1 MRRTHPD
8 LEPERVSRASEELGL
23 SAPRET
29 PRRRPRSRVRGPG
42 LFRRA
47 LRPFY
52 ARLADAVAARLRED
66 DPMRE
71 ELAAIDDD
79 LRVLAVHVEMLR
91 SQLDALRVPTESTRD
106 PDPGGAAP
114 G

>member
-29 PRRRPRSRVRGPG
+29 PRRRPRSRVRRPGAAVG

-79 LRVLAVHVEMLR
+79 VRVLAVHVEMLR

-106 PDPGGAAP
+106 
-114 G
+114 